1 MKPYYALPPGLAAVL
16 ALPTL
21 AMARPVTVTAQF
33 ADYGGYNAYA
43 AVYITDAQGK
53 VVQTLHVAGTKAKY
67 YRSLSGWARGASGSI
82 DGLTGASIGSGG
94 TLTVTADV
102 ADAMID
108 AGYQVRID
116 TSVEDGNAYA
126 ADAAAPLAAA
136 SVGQP
141 APGNGYVQSL
151 TVSY

>member
-1 MKPYYALPPGLAAVL
+1 MRPYYALPLGLVAAI

-21 AMARPVTVTAQF
+21 AIAKPVTVTAQF
-33 ADYGGYNAYA
+33 ADYGGYGAYA
-43 AVYITDAQGK
+43 AVYVTDAQGT
-53 VVQTLHVAGTKAKY
+53 VVQTLHVAGKKAKY
-67 YRSLSGWARGASGSI
+67 YRHLSGWARGASGSV

-94 TLTVTADV
+94 TLTVTADI
-102 ADAMID
+102 ADAMLD

-116 TSVEDGNAYA
+116 TSVEDGNDYA

-136 SVGQP
+136 SAGKPVAGH
-141 APGNGYVQSL
+141 GYVQSL

>member
-1 MKPYYALPPGLAAVL
+1 MRPYYALPFGLAAVL

-21 AMARPVTVTAQF
+21 AIAKPVTVTAQF
-33 ADYGGYNAYA
+33 ADYGGYGAYA
-43 AVYITDAQGK
+43 AVYVTDAQGK
-53 VVQTLHVAGTKAKY
+53 VVQTLHVAGKKAKY
-67 YRSLSGWARGASGSI
+67 YRHLSGWARGASGSV

-94 TLTVTADV
+94 TLTVTADI
-102 ADAMID
+102 ADAMLD

-116 TSVEDGNAYA
+116 TSVEDGNDYA

-136 SVGQP
+136 SAGKPVAGH
-141 APGNGYVQSL
+141 GYVQSL

>member
-1 MKPYYALPPGLAAVL
+1 MRPYYTLPLGLVAAI

-21 AMARPVTVTAQF
+21 AIAKPVTVTAQF
-33 ADYGGYNAYA
+33 ADYGGYGAYA
-43 AVYITDAQGK
+43 AVYVTDAQGK
-53 VVQTLHVAGTKAKY
+53 VVQTLHVAGKKAKY
-67 YRSLSGWARGASGSI
+67 YRHLSGWARGASGSV

-94 TLTVTADV
+94 TLTVTADI
-102 ADAMID
+102 ADAMLD

-116 TSVEDGNAYA
+116 TSVEDGNDYA

-136 SVGQP
+136 SAGKPVAGH
-141 APGNGYVQSL
+141 GYVQSL

>member
-1 MKPYYALPPGLAAVL
+1 MKPFYALPLGFAAAI

-21 AMARPVTVTAQF
+21 AVAKPVTVTAQF
-33 ADYGGYNAYA
+33 ADYGGYGLYA
-43 AVYITDAQGK
+43 AVYITDPQGK
-53 VVQTLHVAGTKAKY
+53 VVQTLHVAGSRAKY
-67 YRSLSGWARGASGSI
+67 YRHLSGWARGARGSI

-94 TLTVTADV
+94 TLKVTAEV
-102 ADAMID
+102 ADAMLD
-108 AGYQVRID
+108 AGYKVQVD
-116 TSVEDGNAYA
+116 TAIEGGNEYA

-136 SVGQP
+136 SAGKA